1 MASIYLSYRPGD
13 NDAVAGRLYDQLVE
27 RFGKDAVIWRAPGA
41 PSAGRGGVEA
51 GLRDA
56 AVVVALVGPRWLR
69 GEPGG
74 PPPLTLPD
82 DPVRVELEA
91 ALRRRLPVIMAL
103 TTGGAPP
110 PAPYLPPALRLLGAL
125 APVPLRDDPDFRRDL
140 ARLSQGLEQYVAPL
154 TAARGVRGISTP
166 AFALLGATAL
176 LVVSLSLAAVV
187 FAAKSGFGPFGSHNI
202 TTTPTA
208 TLRVVRTPTLVTT
221 VNDPLTAVIDYGGNN
236 SSWRSDVYG
245 YCGFAHGGYQI
256 VGDAKP
262 DYFRIC
268 PGPDV
273 TLASDER
280 ITISTRLTTLSD
292 PNAYYG
298 VYIRASDDTGATG
311 YEFLIS
317 ASGSWRLV
325 ALSASSETIAR
336 GASSAIHTGSGAVN
350 TLAMNAYGPNITL
363 YVNGVKIGGAVNSD
377 YSSGFCGLV
386 VEHGVTVVYT
396 RLIIQ
401 RYE

>member
-1 MASIYLSYRPGD
+1 
-13 NDAVAGRLYDQLVE
+13 
-27 RFGKDAVIWRAPGA
+27 
-41 PSAGRGGVEA
+41 
-51 GLRDA
+51 
-56 AVVVALVGPRWLR
+56 VVVVTLVGPRWLR
-69 GEPGG
+69 GAPGG

-103 TTGGAPP
+103 MTGGAPP
-110 PAPYLPPALRLLGAL
+110 PAPYLPPALRPLGAL

-154 TAARGVRGISTP
+154 AAARGVRGISTSG
-166 AFALLGATAL
+166 FALLGATAL

-187 FAAKSGFGPFGSHNI
+187 FAAKSGFDPFGSHAI
-202 TTTPTA
+202 ATPTA
-208 TLRVVRTPTLVTT
+208 TLNVVRTPTLVTT
-221 VNDPLTAVIDYGGNN
+221 VNDPLTAVIDYGGND

-245 YCGFAHGGYQI
+245 YCGFAHGGYQV

-280 ITISTRLTTLSD
+280 IAISTRLTTVSD

-298 VYIRASDDTGATG
+298 LYIRASDDTGATG
-311 YEFLIS
+311 YEFIVS

-325 ALSASSETIAR
+325 AVSASSIIIAH
-336 GASSAIHTGSGAVN
+336 GNSGVIHTGSGAIN

-363 YVNGVKIGGAVNSD
+363 YINGVKIGAAVNSD